1 MNNEDT
7 VVLEYFKNKKNG
19 FYVDVGCYHPF
30 HRNNTYLLYKQNWNG
45 INIDTS
51 QFSIDLFNYMRPKDL
66 NYNCAISNKK
76 EIVKLFYQKE
86 LSQLSTI
93 DYDQATKVFQGEIKE
108 REINIKFLSTVS
120 GAAPI
125 EFYPSVQNLLVITD
139 TVSATTYIAENK
151 TNKKITVSIVP
162 SVSPGLAADNVKKI
176 QCFCLDGDIVLE
188 PYEKQEWP
196 LRFFIDSDLRKNVND
211 VYLSYTLF
219 EKDREEIMVMKHEH

>member
-1 MNNEDT
+1 M
-7 VVLEYFKNKKNG
+7 
-19 FYVDVGCYHPF
+19 
-30 HRNNTYLLYKQNWNG
+30 
-45 INIDTS
+45 S
-51 QFSIDLFNYMRPKDL
+51 S
-66 NYNCAISNKK
+66 
-76 EIVKLFYQKE
+76 
-86 LSQLSTI
+86 
-93 DYDQATKVFQGEIKE
+93 
-108 REINIKFLSTVS
+108 VS

-125 EFYPSVQNLLVITD
+125 EFYPSVQNLSVVSD